1 MKSISEIIE
10 EYDYWSKGCKS
21 FTITCEAWQ
30 TLKAHCTQPTAH
42 NSSSHEMLTRDE
54 MWEHLKGLPT
64 PSTNVLLSGGMM
76 MYYVDACYDYMCQ
89 HFVR

>member
-1 MKSISEIIE
+1 MSCDKCRQIV
-10 EYDYWSKGCKS
+10 DYKVVPCPSCALKN
-21 FTITCEAWQ
+21 FEAVDNSAQ
-30 TLKAHCTQPTAH
+30 QLKPK
-42 NSSSHEMLTRDE
+42 MLTRDE

-89 HFVR
+89 HFGH

>member
-1 MKSISEIIE
+1 MKTAVEIIE
-10 EYDYWSKGCKS
+10 WYDRVLPRGP
-21 FTITCEAWQ
+21 ILLDREEWQ